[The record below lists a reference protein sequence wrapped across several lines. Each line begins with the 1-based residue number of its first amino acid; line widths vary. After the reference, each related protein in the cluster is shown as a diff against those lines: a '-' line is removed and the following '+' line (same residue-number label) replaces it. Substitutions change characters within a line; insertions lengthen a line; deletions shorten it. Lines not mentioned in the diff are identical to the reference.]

1 LFGAGNRRSIAEA
14 KQVAERRQ
22 DPFSA
27 YGPSTYGDRIAEL
40 YDSLYSGPETES
52 AVEFLAERAR
62 SGRTLELGI
71 GTGRVALQ
79 LKRRGIDIHGI
90 DASEA
95 MVGKLLAKP
104 GGDQIPIEIGDFAD
118 VGVDGQFQLI
128 FIVFN
133 AFFALTS
140 QEDQI
145 RCFRN
150 VARRLTPHGR
160 FVIEAFVP
168 DLGRFDRG
176 QRTSTERIELDRV
189 MLEVTVHDPTR
200 QMATT
205 QHLHITPAGVEMYP
219 VQIRYAWPSELDLMA
234 RLAGLELKERLGG
247 WKGEPFTA
255 ESGAHV
261 SVYGRP

>member
-1 LFGAGNRRSIAEA
+1 MSTSGDEA
-14 KQVAERRQ
+14 VVEKSES
-22 DPFSA
+22 PFSA

-40 YDSLYSGPETES
+40 YDSLYPGPDTES
-52 AVEFLAERAR
+52 AVEFLAELAR
-62 SGRTLELGI
+62 SGRALELAI
-71 GTGRVALQ
+71 GTGRVALP

-95 MVGKLLAKP
+95 MVGKLRSKP
-104 GGDQIPIEIGDFAD
+104 RGGDIPIEIGDFAD
-118 VGVDGQFQLI
+118 VDVAGQFQLI

-133 AFFALTS
+133 TFFALSS
-140 QEDQI
+140 QDEQV

-168 DLGRFDRG
+168 DLSRFDRG
-176 QRTSTERIELDRV
+176 QRTSTQMIDLDLV
-189 MLEVTVHDPTR
+189 MMEVTVHDPTR

-234 RLAGLELKERLGG
+234 KLAGLELKERWGG
-247 WKGEPFTA
+247 WRGEPFTV
-255 ESGAHV
+255 ESGSHV
-261 SVYGRP
+261 SAYGRP